1 MSFSKSLRGLLLLL
15 PLALLAG
22 CDMVVMSPS
31 GDVALQQRDLI
42 VWSTILMLLV
52 IVPVIVLTLWFA
64 WRYRAGNAE
73 ATYAPDWDH
82 STVLELVIWSV
93 PLLIIIALGA
103 MTWVSTHQLDPYR
116 PLERIDAQ
124 RPVPQGVEPLV
135 IEVVA
140 MDWKWLF
147 LYPEQGIAT
156 INEVAAPVDRPI
168 RFKIT
173 SSTMMNSFFIP
184 ALAGQIYAMA
194 GMETK
199 LHAVINKEG
208 VYEGF
213 SANYSGAGFSDMR
226 FRFHGL
232 SEQGFDAWVAKNRAQ
247 GEPLDREHYLALEQ
261 PSHDEPVHRFASV
274 EPDLYEAILNRCVQP
289 GSLCMK
295 DMMAI
300 DMLRARNLCGID
312 DALRFLG
319 KTSLDDIV
327 GLRPA
332 VSY

>member
-124 RPVPQGVEPLV
+124 RPVPEGVEPLV

-156 INEVAAPVDRPI
+156 INEVAAPVDRP
-168 RFKIT
+168 
-173 SSTMMNSFFIP
+173 
-184 ALAGQIYAMA
+184 
-194 GMETK
+194 
-199 LHAVINKEG
+199 
-208 VYEGF
+208 
-213 SANYSGAGFSDMR
+213 
-226 FRFHGL
+226 
-232 SEQGFDAWVAKNRAQ
+232 
-247 GEPLDREHYLALEQ
+247 
-261 PSHDEPVHRFASV
+261 
-274 EPDLYEAILNRCVQP
+274 
-289 GSLCMK
+289 
-295 DMMAI
+295 
-300 DMLRARNLCGID
+300 
-312 DALRFLG
+312 
-319 KTSLDDIV
+319 
-327 GLRPA
+327 
-332 VSY
+332 